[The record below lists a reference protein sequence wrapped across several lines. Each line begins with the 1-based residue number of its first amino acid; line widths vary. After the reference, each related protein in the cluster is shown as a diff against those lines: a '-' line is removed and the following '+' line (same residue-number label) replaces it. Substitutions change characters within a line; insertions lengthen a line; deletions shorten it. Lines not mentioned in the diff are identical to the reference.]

1 MSKKKWFFFLL
12 LFLGL
17 DVAGQ
22 AAHYFIGG
30 ETYRSS
36 SLRDF
41 LVVVQLLFGL
51 AIAFY
56 GWKKYSIFNRTKV
69 EGGD

>member
-1 MSKKKWFFFLL
+1 M
-12 LFLGL
+12 
-17 DVAGQ
+17 AGQ

-30 ETYRSS
+30 ATYNSS

-41 LVVVQLLFGL
+41 LVVVQLIAGV

-56 GWKKYSIFNRTKV
+56 GWKKYRMLNKS
-69 EGGD
+69 